1 MVNLKTV
8 KDRELMRV
16 GNYKLQSGDFSVT
29 REKIAAAVAAH
40 EAGILRKPTIRL
52 GHGDP
57 RFTGDPAV
65 GFVDN
70 LATSDDGD
78 VLYGDLSGVPEW
90 LADIMPSAYPSLS
103 IEGQEDYT
111 DAVGDKH
118 DFVLTGLALLGATP
132 PGIDTLK
139 SVQDVAELYKIA
151 AAREIGGTA
160 IAFTVEAAT
169 YRDRTDAKEPW
180 GDVNYAD
187 PGYLDRDDQ
196 PAEPGHGVKRYPLND
211 RDHVKS
217 AWSFIN
223 EKKNQKPYSSTQ
235 LDHIK
240 SAIERAAKKFS
251 ITIEAAAAV
260 SQQEGTAA
268 MALPEKIAAAL
279 GITADADEAAIEAAW
294 DAHTAATE
302 ADVAQRVAAA
312 GAPREGVVQVE
323 ASAFDQLRADAEA
336 GRAARDQQIADEDA
350 RTVQA
355 AIADGRIAPARKDH
369 WLTALKADR
378 EGNKQVLAS
387 LAPGLIPVAEM
398 GHGITA
404 PESSGE
410 DQAAQRGYETFMGR
424 LGIDVKGKN

>member
-1 MVNLKTV
+1 MH
-8 KDRELMRV
+8 
-16 GNYKLQSGDFSVT
+16 
-29 REKIAAAVAAH
+29 A
-40 EAGILRKPTIRL
+40 
-52 GHGDP
+52 
-57 RFTGDPAV
+57 
-65 GFVDN
+65 
-70 LATSDDGD
+70 SDDGD
-78 VLYGDLSGVPEW
+78 VLYGDLAGVPEW

-111 DAVGDKH
+111 DAAGDKH

-139 SVQDVAELYKIA
+139 SVQDVAELYQVA

-160 IAFTVEAAT
+160 VTFTVEAAT

-223 EKKNQKPYSSTQ
+223 EKKNQKPYTAKQ
-235 LDHIK
+235 LDHIT
-240 SAIERAAKKFS
+240 SAIEEAARKFG
-251 ITIEAAAAV
+251 IKIEAAAAV
-260 SQQEGTAA
+260 SQQEGAE

-279 GITADADEAAIEAAW
+279 GIAADADEAAIEAAW
-294 DAHTAATE
+294 EAHTAAAE
-302 ADVAQRVAAA
+302 ADVEQRVAAA
-312 GAPREGVVQVE
+312 AAPAAGLMQIE
-323 ASAFDQLRADAEA
+323 ASVYDQLRADAQA
-336 GRAARDQQIADEDA
+336 GRDARDQQIADEDA

-355 AIADGRIAPARKDH
+355 AIAEGKIAPARKDH
-369 WLTALKADR
+369 WLTALKSDR
-378 EGNKQVLAS
+378 EGSRQVLAS
-387 LAPGLIPVAEM
+387 LAPGLIPVAEI

-404 PESSGE
+404 PETGE
-410 DQAAQRGYETFMGR
+410 DNVAQQGYETFMNK
-424 LGIDVKGKN
+424 LGFNTKGGN

>member
-16 GNYKLQSGDFSVT
+16 GNYKLRSGDFSVT
-29 REKIAAAVAAH
+29 RETIAAAVAAH

-70 LATSDDGD
+70 LSTSEDGD
-78 VLYGDLSGVPEW
+78 VLYGDLAGVPEW

-111 DAVGDKH
+111 DAAGEQH

-139 SVQDVAELYKIA
+139 SVQDVAELYQVA

-160 IAFTVEAAT
+160 VAFTVEAST
-169 YRDRTDAKEPW
+169 FRDRTDAKEPW
-180 GDVNYAD
+180 GDVDYAD

-223 EKKNQKPYSSTQ
+223 EKKNQKPYTATQ

-240 SAIERAAKKFS
+240 SAIEKAAAKFS
-251 ITIEAAAAV
+251 IKIEAAAAV
-260 SQQEGTAA
+260 SQQEGAA

-279 GITADADEAAIEAAW
+279 GIAADADEDAVTAAW
-294 DAHTAATE
+294 DAHVAATE
-302 ADVAQRVAAA
+302 AEAAQRVAAA
-312 GAPREGVVQVE
+312 AAPAAGVMQIE
-323 ASAFDQLRADAEA
+323 ASVYDQLRSDAEA
-336 GRAARDQQIADEDA
+336 GRVARDQQIADEDT
-350 RTVQA
+350 RTVEA
-355 AIADGRIAPARKDH
+355 AIAAGKIAPARKDH
-369 WLTALKADR
+369 WLEALKADR
-378 EGNKQVLAS
+378 EGNKQVLAA

-398 GHGITA
+398 GHSIPA
-404 PESSGE
+404 PEGGE
-410 DQAAQRGYETFMGR
+410 DNVAQQGYETFMSK
-424 LGIDVKGKN
+424 LGFNPKGGN